1 MIKLL
6 LLFTLLFSSASY
18 AKWTKVSASDSNTYY
33 IDVGKVKKKD
43 GYVYYW
49 ELSDYLKLDK
59 WKRMSSKSLM
69 EGDCNIP
76 RKARE
81 IYVNY
86 YSQPMGIGLAS
97 MSSSEKQDWHHSVPN
112 SALERML
119 NFACIM

>member
-18 AKWTKVSASDSNTYY
+18 AKWTKVVATDSNTFY

-49 ELSDYLKLDK
+49 ELSDYLKPDK
-59 WKRMSSKSLM
+59 WKHMSSKTLM

-76 RKARE
+76 RKARQ
-81 IYVNY
+81 IYATY
-86 YSQPMGIGLAS
+86 YSQPMGNGLAS
-97 MSSSEKQDWHHSVPN
+97 ISSSEKQDWHHSVPN
-112 SALERML
+112 SVLERML